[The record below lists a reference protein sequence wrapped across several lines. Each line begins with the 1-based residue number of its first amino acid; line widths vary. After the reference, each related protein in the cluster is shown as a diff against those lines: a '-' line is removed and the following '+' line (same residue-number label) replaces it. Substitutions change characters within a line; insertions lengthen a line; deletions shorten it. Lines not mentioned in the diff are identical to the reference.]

1 MTKCPERDGAQWAG
15 TSVCGLRARSGR
27 GRGAALGEWR
37 LGFRRASLAGA
48 GREGDSDDRGSS
60 LPGPHDVRVQWCR
73 VPASTPL
80 TAFYTQRG
88 RGAGAGGDVPAQSR
102 VPAWPNGRPA
112 LPWGTGVGKD
122 LGPGTCGL

>member
-60 LPGPHDVRVQWCR
+60 LPEPHDVRVQWCR
-73 VPASTPL
+73 VPASTPTHCL
-80 TAFYTQRG
+80 LH
-88 RGAGAGGDVPAQSR
+88 S
-102 VPAWPNGRPA
+102 
-112 LPWGTGVGKD
+112 K
-122 LGPGTCGL
+122 GPGSRGGR